1 VLKEL
6 FEDQFFQVVLRA
18 QDNPPRGTEGL
29 AVSEGRT
36 GGQNEEVV
44 GAQFGE
50 LFEGPLVVGIEMNG
64 GAVPVA
70 ERGECGGQ
78 FVERSAVAALE
89 EFVDVVRAGAGVSEV
104 KIAAWGRLRLGGLG
118 GSSSFHR

>member
-1 VLKEL
+1 MLKEL

-64 GAVPVA
+64 GSVLVLDFADEIDDGVF
-70 ERGECGGQ
+70 G
-78 FVERSAVAALE
+78 AALACKRK
-89 EFVDVVRAGAGVSEV
+89 FASRRWS
-104 KIAAWGRLRLGGLG
+104 K
-118 GSSSFHR
+118 